1 MSWHRTAM
9 TTRPGIAVT
18 HGDSVVGARLVT
30 ELGAL
35 GAVTGVAADELV
47 AGDLKRALE
56 PIETV
61 VHLASATTGPLEGT
75 RRVLDA
81 AGDAACAHLV
91 VVTSALVYGAWPTN
105 PVPLTEDAG
114 LRPNPGFEPA
124 VLLAEV
130 ERLVAEWHDAHP
142 AAVVTILRPAPVV
155 AEGEAGWLA
164 PMLAAVRG
172 VPVGDDDPPGQF
184 VHLDDLASAVV
195 RVVTDRLPGVFNVAP
210 EGWIDGDALRA
221 LQGGP
226 RLRLPGRVAERVASW
241 RFRAGMSPTPPGLL
255 PWTTAPWVVAA
266 DRLRATGWTAAHSN
280 EEAFVAGHRA
290 SPWAT
295 VSPRRRQE
303 IALGASAGVAALAVT
318 AVTVA
323 VRRRLRRPR

>member
-1 MSWHRTAM
+1 M
-9 TTRPGIAVT
+9 TSAPGIAVT
-18 HGDSVVGARLVT
+18 YGDTGFGARLVA
-30 ELGAL
+30 ELASA
-35 GAVTGVAADELV
+35 GAVTGVAADELLH
-47 AGDLKRALE
+47 GDPKRALE
-56 PIETV
+56 GAETV
-61 VHLASATTGPLEGT
+61 VHVASATMAPLDGT
-75 RRVLDA
+75 RRLLEA

-105 PVPLTEDAG
+105 PVPLTEDAA

-142 AAVVTILRPAPVV
+142 GAVVTILRPAPVV
-155 AEGEAGWLA
+155 AEGETGWLA

-172 VPVGDDDPPGQF
+172 VPIGDTDPPGQYL
-184 VHLDDLASAVV
+184 HLDDLASAVAL
-195 RVVTDRLPGVFNVAP
+195 VVADRPTGVFNVAP
-210 EGWIDGDALRA
+210 DGWVAGEALRA

-226 RLRLPGRVAERVASW
+226 RVRLPGRVAERIASW

-255 PWTTAPWVVAA
+255 PWTTAPWVVAS
-266 DRLRATGWTAAHSN
+266 DRLRAAGWSATYTN
-280 EEAFVAGHRA
+280 EEAFVAGHRP

-303 IALGASAGVAALAVT
+303 LSLGISAGVALLAVT
-318 AVTVA
+318 GATLA
-323 VRRRLRRPR
+323 IRRRFTRAARPG